1 MKDEVYSLAI
11 QVDYQRA
18 FYTFLEKIFASETVD
33 LNPED
38 DHSTREILSWYK
50 IQCGSK
56 IILLVEMYNIGKIK
70 GFYAFEMDK
79 DDDEQVVVT
88 DSGGFVMDFSG
99 HNVDEK
105 SGHISFLN
113 KREIIQKMDEFKIK
127 SGGNLPQVTAQTLI
141 GGWGGEKNNPISFDK
156 KHQVFYFNRKK
167 VNKGGKVSIQ
177 ELVAREHLR
186 VNGIT
191 SRQGQNMMW
200 ERVLIETS
208 KSLPRKIE
216 REVQRQIFQRTGEN
230 KSRPGIYLT
239 FVGKCKD
246 QMKIIQY
253 REQMLFTQD
262 NVTKLDVKQI
272 AEDMQEIKECLGL
285 IDIEVDN
292 LSGFETS
299 CGDNIGLDI
308 RSCFKT
314 YFTGLEE
321 IYEEAPEV
329 TNRVEFKDLIE
340 DDITKFG
347 EEMVKKMAYKAVSKL
362 NSKRGFSASEKA
374 NRIRLDTKKFTCKF
388 LNTCK
393 NIEDAYLCLKQHH
406 PGAIAMCKAGF
417 EDYIDQKKINYVS
430 DKLEK
435 TNNRLKEAE
444 KDKKKAQA
452 ELNRTQEAVREMLKA
467 QENEKLAREKET
479 ELISQKEIQRKGIP
493 KKKARKEEPEE
504 PKTDNRRSKR
514 RRRD

>member
-1 MKDEVYSLAI
+1 MLRFVSFWMQSSLFSQVSCGSQVSFGKKIIDMKEEVYSLAT

-70 GFYAFEMDK
+70 GFYAFEMDR
-79 DDDEQVVVT
+79 DDDKQVVVI

-99 HNVDEK
+99 HDVNEQ
-105 SGHISFLN
+105 SGHISFL
-113 KREIIQKMDEFKIK
+113 REDEIIQKLEEFKIK

-141 GGWGGEKNNPISFDK
+141 GGWGGEKNSPISFDK

-239 FVGKCKD
+239 FVGKCEG

-253 REQMLFTQD
+253 REQMLFSRD
-262 NVTKLDVKQI
+262 NVTKLNVKQI

-292 LSGFETS
+292 LSVFQTK

-329 TNRVEFKDLIE
+329 SIL
-340 DDITKFG
+340 
-347 EEMVKKMAYKAVSKL
+347 L
-362 NSKRGFSASEKA
+362 
-374 NRIRLDTKKFTCKF
+374 
-388 LNTCK
+388 
-393 NIEDAYLCLKQHH
+393 
-406 PGAIAMCKAGF
+406 
-417 EDYIDQKKINYVS
+417 
-430 DKLEK
+430 
-435 TNNRLKEAE
+435 
-444 KDKKKAQA
+444 
-452 ELNRTQEAVREMLKA
+452 
-467 QENEKLAREKET
+467 
-479 ELISQKEIQRKGIP
+479 
-493 KKKARKEEPEE
+493 
-504 PKTDNRRSKR
+504 
-514 RRRD
+514 